1 MFVLCHPAVLSSHS
15 SINRISQWKEE
26 GYGDFMHGAL
36 WIFAT
41 HHRVNLGGPMGSV
54 ICAVQA
60 RCMCHGKAICDMRRY
75 ERGGSGAKDGDLE
88 IKHLV
93 PPMRIHLPLD

>member
-1 MFVLCHPAVLSSHS
+1 MFVLFHPAALSSHS

-41 HHRVNLGGPMGSV
+41 HHRINLGDPMVLSFMLCKRDACAMAKRYA
-54 ICAVQA
+54 ICAAMNEGEVALRMETLKLNIWFRQ
-60 RCMCHGKAICDMRRY
+60 
-75 ERGGSGAKDGDLE
+75 
-88 IKHLV
+88 
-93 PPMRIHLPLD
+93 